1 MSILTATGL
10 FFTELTGNLRCGYRT
25 HGEPALWREFL
36 IVVRSLRSEHFSPFK
51 NVRRL
56 SANFELSFFLNCNY
70 DFNVV
75 VYHSINYIL
84 VLENPEFLF
93 VT

>member
-1 MSILTATGL
+1 MMTM
-10 FFTELTGNLRCGYRT
+10 FRF
-25 HGEPALWREFL
+25 
-36 IVVRSLRSEHFSPFK
+36 SEQ
-51 NVRRL
+51 
-56 SANFELSFFLNCNY
+56 SFFLNYNY

-93 VT
+93 VWSFLYDICI